1 MYSAA
6 LYTCVGLLYI
16 FHNVMGHV
24 ICFIKINKQFIHSRP
39 PSSSLQLATALDW
52 FATVFAHTASF
63 GDGCQ
68 VAPDGDRIEPK
79 IEPISE
85 EIKYK
90 LFHFMIEEGDLAVAD
105 GDALTRIQVRDI
117 PWRALL

>member
-1 MYSAA
+1 MFS
-6 LYTCVGLLYI
+6 
-16 FHNVMGHV
+16 
-24 ICFIKINKQFIHSRP
+24 
-39 PSSSLQLATALDW
+39 
-52 FATVFAHTASF
+52 HTASF

-105 GDALTRIQVRDI
+105 GDALTRIQVRHNASACSPPSLVFTSNSPYI
-117 PWRALL
+117 RCPF